1 MVSTTHPDTAGPR
14 VGVLGLGAMGL
25 PMATRLL
32 DAHGTVAVHARRRRP
47 DLEALGAVWAS
58 TPRELAGMCDVLL
71 VMLPDLP
78 DLEPLLDGDDGILAG
93 AGDLLLLIGSTS
105 SAPGVRELAAR
116 LPDRI
121 RVVDCPVSGGEDGA
135 TAGTLSIMLGG
146 SDADAALAAAVLA
159 PCGTPVHLGP
169 LGAGEV
175 AKACNQLV
183 VASTILALGEASV
196 IAERSGIDL
205 DALWRLLGGG
215 YAGSRLLESRRE
227 KLVMGDDAP
236 SGVARYMV
244 KDLRFAAEA
253 AAAGDVSPALLP
265 TLRAA
270 FDELVD
276 AGLGDRDIAVTRRFV
291 QQRSGARDRSRR

>member
-1 MVSTTHPDTAGPR
+1 MAAPDHDATSTPLR
-14 VGVLGLGAMGL
+14 VGVLGLGSMGH
-25 PMATRLL
+25 PMTVRLL
-32 DAHGTVAVHARRRRP
+32 AAHGTVTVHARRRRP
-47 DLEALGAVWAS
+47 ELEALGAVWAA
-58 TPRELAGMCDVLL
+58 TPRELADRSDALL

-78 DLEPLLDGDDGILAG
+78 DLERLLDGDDGLLAAG
-93 AGDLLLLIGSTS
+93 GDLLLMIGSTS

-116 LPDRI
+116 LPGRI

-135 TAGTLSIMLGG
+135 IAGTLSIMLGG
-146 SDADAALAAAVLA
+146 TDADTARAAAALA

-215 YAGSRLLESRRE
+215 YAGSRLLESRRD
-227 KLVMGDDAP
+227 KLVTGDDAP
-236 SGVARYMV
+236 SGVAKYMV

-253 AAAGDVSPALLP
+253 AAAGAVSPALLP
-265 TLRAA
+265 ALREA
-270 FDELVD
+270 FDELVE
-276 AGLGDRDIAVTRRFV
+276 AGLGDRDISTTRRFI
-291 QQRSGARDRSRR
+291 QERSGSRDRS